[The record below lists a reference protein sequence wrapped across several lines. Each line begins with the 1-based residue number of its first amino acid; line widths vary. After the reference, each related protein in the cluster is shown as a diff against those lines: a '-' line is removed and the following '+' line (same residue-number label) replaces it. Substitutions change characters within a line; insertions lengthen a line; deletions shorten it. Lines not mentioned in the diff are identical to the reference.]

1 MKRKCALLLL
11 IFMFIYVGAAMADPF
26 APGDPALVVVGPTA
40 DSGFT
45 NAYPGTGAVSL
56 TSLPWFPTFQSETAT
71 FAPSPYTPTYFQN
84 NGITIHTLYVESG
97 VVSTGTPPEPVTTL
111 SSYNCGFAGSG
122 YNPYFTSCT
131 SFLTDGN
138 TEVVFEYSGGSG
150 IANGNVFGIA
160 GDTLWGNGT
169 TDTIG
174 LATVPEPASI
184 ALFGSGLLG
193 LAGFAR
199 RRFLK

>member
-1 MKRKCALLLL
+1 
-11 IFMFIYVGAAMADPF
+11 
-26 APGDPALVVVGPTA
+26 
-40 DSGFT
+40 
-45 NAYPGTGAVSL
+45 
-56 TSLPWFPTFQSETAT
+56 
-71 FAPSPYTPTYFQN
+71 
-84 NGITIHTLYVESG
+84 
-97 VVSTGTPPEPVTTL
+97 L